1 MQQHDAPSGAAG
13 LRNQVEKPQAVVP
26 RKTQQYII
34 LGVATLI
41 VLIALFSSH
50 GNAKTSATQQAS
62 GGSDPAAPSASE
74 ISTYEQQ
81 LQQLQQAAQ
90 GGPKAP
96 GPGTTD
102 TALRERQLAMQG
114 ALPAESSDPP
124 APNPI
129 HQQEQKLAYQS
140 LFASNIALS
149 YRGKEAGDPPPT
161 AASAPPSAQTA
172 IPMQLQQALAAN
184 PTPTLKQPTPAS
196 SAEPVAP
203 QSPSPQK
210 TAAPDARASASSIVL
225 PEGSILPTVL
235 LNRLNGDFA
244 GPVECMVSSDVYSPD
259 RQHVV
264 IPAGSRV
271 LGEAKPVAG
280 LGQRRL
286 AVMFHRLLLP
296 NGQSFSLDTAPGL
309 DQSGATALHDKVN
322 NHYFQIF
329 GVSAAVGLLGAA
341 AQFGESPDLAA
352 GRALFLQGVGT
363 GMSQA
368 SMQVLDKFLNIMP
381 TITIREGHRVNIY
394 LMHDLVLPAYPTGAW
409 ETPITGGIQP

>member
-1 MQQHDAPSGAAG
+1 MQHGSTPPTSPS
-13 LRNQVEKPQAVVP
+13 LRNQVDKPQGVLP
-26 RKTQQYII
+26 RKSQQYII

-50 GNAKTSATQQAS
+50 SGTKAHATHS
-62 GGSDPAAPSASE
+62 GDVPDPTAPSASE

-90 GGPKAP
+90 GAKPST
-96 GPGTTD
+96 GPGANTN
-102 TALRERQLAMQG
+102 LREQQLAMQG
-114 ALPAESSDPP
+114 ALTTQPSNPP
-124 APNPI
+124 APDPI
-129 HQQEQKLAYQS
+129 RQQERNLAYES

-149 YRGKEAGDPPPT
+149 YGKTIAAKAKPG
-161 AASAPPSAQTA
+161 ASAAPIGGMP
-172 IPMQLQQALAAN
+172 QQATIQAAQA
-184 PTPTLKQPTPAS
+184 TES
-196 SAEPVAP
+196 SY
-203 QSPSPQK
+203 
-210 TAAPDARASASSIVL
+210 VL

-244 GPVECMVSSDVYSPD
+244 GPVQCMVTSDVYSTNG
-259 RQHVV
+259 QQVL

-271 LGEAKPVAG
+271 LGDAKPVSG

-296 NGQSFSLDTAPGL
+296 NGESFTLDSAPGL
-309 DQSGATALHDKVN
+309 GQAGATALHDKVN

-329 GVSAAVGLLGAA
+329 GVSAAIGLLGAA
-341 AQFGESPDLAA
+341 AEISESPSIAS
-352 GRALFLQGVGT
+352 GRLLFLQGIGN

-381 TITIREGHRVNIY
+381 TITIREGNRVNVY
-394 LMHDLVLPAYPTGAW
+394 LMHDLVLPAYQSQAP
-409 ETPITGGIQP
+409 ETPMSGGVQP